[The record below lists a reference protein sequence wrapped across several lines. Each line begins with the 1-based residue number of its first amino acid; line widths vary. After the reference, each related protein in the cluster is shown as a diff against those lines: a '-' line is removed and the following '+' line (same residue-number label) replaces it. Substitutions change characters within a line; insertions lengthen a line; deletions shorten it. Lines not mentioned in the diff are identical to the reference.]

1 MATANP
7 TVKNTIRTHN
17 GPDILFKIVVSF
29 ICIFAFVIVLYPV
42 YFIIIASFSN
52 STMVNQGQVIL
63 YPKGISLYGYEQIF
77 KKPEIWV
84 GYKNTILYSFFG
96 TALNLAVTLP
106 AAYVLSRRT
115 FPARKI
121 IMKLFV
127 FTMYFNGGM
136 IPTYMLIKD
145 VGLLDSPLVMIIYG
159 ALNVYNLIITR
170 TFFETSIPDELYE
183 AATLDGCS
191 HFRYFGTIVLPLSKA
206 VIAVIML
213 YYLVGHW
220 NDFFN
225 ALLYINTDAYQPLQI
240 VLRNILLLNQ
250 AMAGTTGVTG
260 GGGGGAGAYAQQY
273 ADQIKFGVIIVST
286 LPVLCVYPFIQKYFE
301 KGVMIGAVKG

>member
-17 GPDILFKIVVSF
+17 GPDILFKVIVTIICVFSF
-29 ICIFAFVIVLYPV
+29 LVVLYPM
-42 YFIIIASFSN
+42 YFIVIASFSD
-52 STMVNQGQVIL
+52 STLVNQGQVIL
-63 YPKGISLYGYEQIF
+63 YPKGVSLYGYQQIF
-77 KKPEIWV
+77 QKPEIWV
-84 GYKNTILYSFFG
+84 GYKNTIIYSFFG

-106 AAYVLSRRT
+106 AAYVLSRKT
-115 FPARKI
+115 FRARKI

-127 FTMYFNGGM
+127 FTM
-136 IPTYMLIKD
+136 
-145 VGLLDSPLVMIIYG
+145 IIYG
-159 ALNVYNLIITR
+159 AVNVYNLIITR

-225 ALLYINTDAYQPLQI
+225 ALLYINSDAYQPLQI

-250 AMAGTTGVTG
+250 AMAGTTGSTAG
-260 GGGGGAGAYAQQY
+260 AGAGAYAQQY

>member
-17 GPDILFKIVVSF
+17 GPDILFKVIVTIICVFSF
-29 ICIFAFVIVLYPV
+29 LVVLYPM
-42 YFIIIASFSN
+42 YFIVIASFSD
-52 STMVNQGQVIL
+52 STLVNQGQVIL
-63 YPKGISLYGYEQIF
+63 YPKGVSLYGYEQIF
-77 KKPEIWV
+77 KKAEIWV
-84 GYKNTILYSFFG
+84 GYKNTIIYSFFG

-115 FPARKI
+115 FAARKI

-145 VGLLDSPLVMIIYG
+145 VGLLNSPLVMIIYG
-159 ALNVYNLIITR
+159 AVNVYNLIITR

-225 ALLYINTDAYQPLQI
+225 ALLYINSDAYQPLQI

-250 AMAGTTGVTG
+250 AMAGTTGVSG
-260 GGGGGAGAYAQQY
+260 GGGAGAGAYAQQY